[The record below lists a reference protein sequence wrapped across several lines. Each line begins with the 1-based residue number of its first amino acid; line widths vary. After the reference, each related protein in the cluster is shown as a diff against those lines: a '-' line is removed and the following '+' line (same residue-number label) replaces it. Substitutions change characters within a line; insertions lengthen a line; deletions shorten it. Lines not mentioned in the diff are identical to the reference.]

1 MRKSI
6 VVFSLI
12 CRTYI
17 LFLYFCRDFV
27 SLMDFSQINGIQ
39 ADSTAV
45 QVAPASSVVMSRQ
58 TLDFGGVDAFRV
70 DSSRLAPQKPVVPI
84 VKTVP
89 YIPVDDT
96 ISHPA
101 YDVLTGDFVI
111 SRDGSITSQ
120 LGINAIEPISDSA
133 RAAQIITVETPKQK
147 IEKKDEQQYILVQHS
162 TSVLVEADSRP
173 ETNVVEENVDTV
185 LVVADTVAVSPDTV
199 ALAIADTT
207 ADSVTIAPAPKVF
220 VEKEGKPVAH
230 RKFDGISLNKSIA
243 DTDWMI
249 GMVIASCVIFAWTR
263 MIYGKYIHILM
274 QSAVNFFTA
283 RRAYEE
289 SNAVL
294 GRVFFI
300 LNILFFINI
309 GMFTTQCVN
318 LYGIST
324 GDVSGFMQFVMFTAA
339 FMAFYLAKT
348 IVLKILNFIFDTTA
362 FGAYNFNIYL
372 YNKVYGLLLLPLIA
386 VIPFVPDSLSE
397 KLMWIG
403 LGLFVLFYVITL
415 FRGLRI
421 CLKNRV
427 SIFYL
432 FFYLCALEILPL
444 LTIYKCLINYA
455 W

>member
-1 MRKSI
+1 MS
-6 VVFSLI
+6 
-12 CRTYI
+12 
-17 LFLYFCRDFV
+17 
-27 SLMDFSQINGIQ
+27 FSQNNGIQ
-39 ADSTAV
+39 ADSTV
-45 QVAPASSVVMSRQ
+45 FQTAPASSVLMLRP
-58 TLDFGGVDAFRV
+58 TLDFGGADAFRI

-84 VKTVP
+84 VKTIP
-89 YIPVDDT
+89 YVPVDDT

-120 LGINAIEPISDSA
+120 LGINAIEPIGDSA
-133 RAAQIITVETPKQK
+133 RHSQAIVTATPERQVEQKNAHKVEYTQVISQTSTP
-147 IEKKDEQQYILVQHS
+147 
-162 TSVLVEADSRP
+162 VLIEADNRQ
-173 ETNVVEENVDTV
+173 ENNFVDDNVDTI
-185 LVVADTVAVSPDTV
+185 VVSSDTI
-199 ALAIADTT
+199 ALAVADTT

-220 VEKEGKPVAH
+220 VEKEGKPVAQ
-230 RKFDGISLNKSIA
+230 RKLNNILLNKSIA

-263 MIYGKYIHILM
+263 MIYGKYIRTLL

-283 RRAYEE
+283 RRTYEE
-289 SNAVL
+289 SNMVL
-294 GRVFFI
+294 GRVFLI

-309 GMFTTQCVN
+309 GLFATQCVN

-324 GDVSGFMQFVMFTAA
+324 GDVKGFAQFVMFTLG
-339 FMAFYLAKT
+339 FMGVYLVRT
-348 IVLKILNFIFDTTA
+348 IVLKIMDFIFDTTA

-386 VIPFVPDSLSE
+386 VIPFVPDAMSE
-397 KLMWIG
+397 KLMWVG

-415 FRGLRI
+415 FRALRI
-421 CLKNRV
+421 CIKNRV

-444 LTIYKCLINYA
+444 LTIYKCLTNYT

>member
-1 MRKSI
+1 MS
-6 VVFSLI
+6 
-12 CRTYI
+12 
-17 LFLYFCRDFV
+17 
-27 SLMDFSQINGIQ
+27 FSQTNGVQ

-45 QVAPASSVVMSRQ
+45 QVAPSSSVVMSRQ

-70 DSSRLAPQKPVVPI
+70 DSSRIAPQKPVVPI

-89 YIPVDDT
+89 YVPVDDT

-120 LGINAIEPISDSA
+120 LGINAIEPISDST
-133 RAAQIITVETPKQK
+133 RAAQTITVETPKRPV
-147 IEKKDEQQYILVQHS
+147 EQQPISKNILVQTS
-162 TSVLVEADSRP
+162 TPVLVEADSCQKN
-173 ETNVVEENVDTV
+173 NVVEENVDTV
-185 LVVADTVAVSPDTV
+185 AVITDTVAVSPDTV
-199 ALAIADTT
+199 ALAIADTA

-263 MIYGKYIHILM
+263 MIYGKYIGTLF
-274 QSAVNFFTA
+274 QSTVNFFTA
-283 RRAYEE
+283 RRTYEE
-289 SNAVL
+289 SNVVL

-324 GDVSGFMQFVMFTAA
+324 GDVKGFAQFAMFSAA

-348 IVLKILNFIFDTTA
+348 IVLKILSFIFDTNA

-421 CLKNRV
+421 CIKNRV

-444 LTIYKCLINYA
+444 LTIYKCLTNYA